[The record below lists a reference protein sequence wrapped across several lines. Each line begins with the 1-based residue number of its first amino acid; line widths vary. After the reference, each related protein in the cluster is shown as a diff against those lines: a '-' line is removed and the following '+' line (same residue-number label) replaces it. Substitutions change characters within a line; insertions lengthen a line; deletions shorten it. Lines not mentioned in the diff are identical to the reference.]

1 MYSYSF
7 MKQWIIIEMQG
18 VVEFKNGKNVQ
29 LEKLGTLQIENV
41 LKHHNYILSLEYSNF
56 DNRNS

>member
-1 MYSYSF
+1 
-7 MKQWIIIEMQG
+7 MQG

-41 LKHHNYILSLEYSNF
+41 LEFQNNF
-56 DNRNS
+56 FH

>member
-1 MYSYSF
+1 
-7 MKQWIIIEMQG
+7 MQG

-41 LKHHNYILSLEYSNF
+41 LKYHNYILSLEYSNF

>member
-1 MYSYSF
+1 
-7 MKQWIIIEMQG
+7 MQG
-18 VVEFKNGKNVQ
+18 VVEFKNGKNIQ